1 MKNKTIIWYTVKY
14 FILGTVTIYVWQLAG
29 KLATAKDDF
38 QNIIGSA
45 LLAGL
50 FLTWVLVFKHDLG
63 KVVEK

>member
-1 MKNKTIIWYTVKY
+1 M
-14 FILGTVTIYVWQLAG
+14 YVWQFAG

-45 LLAGL
+45 LFAGL

-63 KVVEK
+63 KVVEKVGGKK